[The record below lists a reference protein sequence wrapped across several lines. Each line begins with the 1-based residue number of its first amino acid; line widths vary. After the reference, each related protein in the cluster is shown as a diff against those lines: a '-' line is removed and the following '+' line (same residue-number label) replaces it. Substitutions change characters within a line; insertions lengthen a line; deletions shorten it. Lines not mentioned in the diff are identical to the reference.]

1 VRLVSSSKG
10 SEDSQS
16 FLGNSRTISPFQSV
30 VNGKNRL
37 NSAILYNASGGRST
51 KEVIELMG
59 NKFLRIDD
67 RAALDNLITDS
78 KQKPVIVFKHSNACS
93 ISSRAY
99 REMEKVQDQVN
110 ILEVQSAREVSRELA
125 NLTGVRHETPQVIVL
140 RDGKAVWNASHFD
153 VQAGAVAKAVETNS

>member
-1 VRLVSSSKG
+1 
-10 SEDSQS
+10 
-16 FLGNSRTISPFQSV
+16 
-30 VNGKNRL
+30 
-37 NSAILYNASGGRST
+37 
-51 KEVIELMG
+51 MG

-153 VQAGAVAKAVETNS
+153 VQAGAVSKAVETNS